1 MTGATNGIMLNTI
14 TEENKLVKLT
24 EENNLVAL
32 KDEIISLLQYA
43 DDMLL
48 IRLFHM
54 IGQIYTTEKQKKNF
68 CPWI

>member
-32 KDEIISLLQYA
+32 KDEITS
-43 DDMLL
+43 
-48 IRLFHM
+48 
-54 IGQIYTTEKQKKNF
+54 
-68 CPWI
+68 